1 MKEHYT
7 LVAISNLNLADA
19 KFMKGSTGM
28 VLDIL
33 ARQPFWDRNM
43 NYNHGTGHGV
53 GYLMNIHEGPAGFR
67 WTYRKSESEVLTSGM
82 ILTDEP
88 GIYIEGS
95 HGVRLENEVLVR
107 EGEKN
112 EYGQF
117 MYLETITLIPFD
129 LDAIDPSIMSEK
141 ELERLNAY
149 HKKVFEALK
158 DRLTDEEVIWLK
170 NATREI

>member
-1 MKEHYT
+1 
-7 LVAISNLNLADA
+7 
-19 KFMKGSTGM
+19 
-28 VLDIL
+28 
-33 ARQPFWDRNM
+33 
-43 NYNHGTGHGV
+43 
-53 GYLMNIHEGPAGFR
+53 
-67 WTYRKSESEVLTSGM
+67 M

-170 NATREI
+170 NATRALSK